1 MPGEIGRRNNHRE
14 MTRKC
19 VCRRALAFLAITV
32 AGFST
37 HVGSAQTP
45 ELECVQLSNVPDDGT
60 PLAVGLHALASK
72 KIDPS
77 QAESACRSA
86 LKAEPANPT
95 FMFLLGRAL
104 SLGNKRLEAIKYYLD
119 ATDRGHAGAM
129 NDLGGVFEYGIGVP
143 KNLATALEWYEKA
156 AEFGHAGAM
165 THMGQL
171 SEEGLEIPQDFAN
184 ARHWYEKAAALGNAA
199 SMNNLA
205 DLYRYGRGVAPDL
218 PAAAI
223 WYLKAAKLG
232 LASAM
237 NSLGE
242 LSEAGTGVPQNYQT
256 AKNWY
261 QKAADLGNADAMG
274 NLGALFESG
283 RGGRQLLEIAREWYV
298 KGAALNGRVAM
309 HNLGALLENG
319 RGTSKNLVEAKFWY
333 ERAAALDYAPALNDL
348 GRLYLAGA
356 GVPKNYVRAKTS
368 FEQAAKLGSAK
379 AMNSLGMLYLNG
391 TGVQRDINLA
401 RSWFE
406 RAIAL
411 NNEEAQD
418 NLKHLEEAALVD
430 GAQVAARRASCIQM
444 CATLHRS
451 YVNSICERYSA
462 TADNGQPERT
472 KCVRMSLTLAQ
483 PCRSSCREWAPT
495 PLADNKCVT
504 CFQMLIA
511 CSISQG
517 PPESQVSDMPYA
529 VHSKDCLAAHA
540 DCTANCRGQ
549 TAAKS
554 ETPNANREKLK

>member
-1 MPGEIGRRNNHRE
+1 MPGEIGRRNTHCE

-19 VCRRALAFLAITV
+19 VCGRALAFLAITV

-60 PLAVGLHALASK
+60 PLAVGLNALASK

-119 ATDRGHAGAM
+119 AVDRGHAGAM
-129 NDLGGVFEYGIGVP
+129 NDLGGVFEYGVGVP
-143 KNLATALEWYEKA
+143 KNLATALVWYEKA

-171 SEEGLEIPQDFAN
+171 SEEGLELPQDFAN

-218 PAAAI
+218 PAAAN
-223 WYLKAAKLG
+223 WYLKAARLG

-261 QKAADLGNADAMG
+261 QKAADLGNANAMG

-298 KGAALNGRVAM
+298 KGAALNSRVAM
-309 HNLGALLENG
+309 HNLGAMLENG
-319 RGTSKNLVEAKFWY
+319 RGISKNLAEAKFWY

-368 FEQAAKLGSAK
+368 FEQAAKLGNAK
-379 AMNSLGMLYLNG
+379 AMNNLGMLYLNG

-411 NNEEAQD
+411 NNEEAQE

-430 GAQVAARRASCIQM
+430 GAQVAARRASCMQM

-462 TADNGQPERT
+462 IADNGQPERT

-483 PCRSSCREWAPT
+483 PCRNSCREWAPT
-495 PLADNKCVT
+495 PLADNKCVA

-511 CSISQG
+511 CSISQE
-517 PPESQVSDMPYA
+517 PPASNDIPHA

-549 TAAKS
+549 TRAKS
-554 ETPNANREKLK
+554 GTPNASREKLK